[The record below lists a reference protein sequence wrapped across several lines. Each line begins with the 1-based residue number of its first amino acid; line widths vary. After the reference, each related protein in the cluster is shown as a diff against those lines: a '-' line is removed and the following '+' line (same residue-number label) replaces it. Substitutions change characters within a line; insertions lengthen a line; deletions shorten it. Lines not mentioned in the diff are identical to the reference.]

1 MHPVLAS
8 PQQLLLYLLAW
19 SLPALLLAYLIWTP
33 GGFTAGEALALAGPL
48 CVFYAFVCLSPQI
61 QCRRLPIRSTPLWRL
76 LANHGGAASLA
87 GLLLAGLALVLAMP
101 EALSRFFP
109 GLYDRVSGRFG
120 LIFVTGVLYYA
131 VSVVVHYV
139 LCEIEAVREAEV
151 LAREAELRALKAQIN
166 PHFLFNALNS
176 ISALTAVDAA
186 RAREMCIR
194 LSEFLRSTLGLG
206 ERTTVG
212 WNEEL
217 SLAEAYLAVEK
228 IRFGDRLRVSLDA
241 APECAPCQVPSLI
254 LQPLVENAIK
264 HGIASLVEG
273 GEIRLRAR
281 AGAGKLVVVVENPYD
296 PDSPAPRRS
305 GLGLRNIRGRLEA
318 RYGARASL
326 QVQNLDHWFR
336 VEIHI
341 PCEDAER

>member
-8 PQQLLLYLLAW
+8 PRKLLAYLAAW

-33 GGFTAGEALALAGPL
+33 GGFTIAEAAALAAPL
-48 CVFYAFVCLSPQI
+48 CLFYAFVCLSPQF
-61 QCRRLPIRSTPLWRL
+61 QCRRLPVRGTPFWRL
-76 LANHGGAASLA
+76 LANHGAPALLA
-87 GLLLAGLALVLAMP
+87 GLLLAGVALTLATP
-101 EALSRFFP
+101 EALARFFP
-109 GLYDRVSGRFG
+109 GLYERVSARFG

-131 VSVVVHYV
+131 VAVVVHYV
-139 LCEIEAVREAEV
+139 MCEVEAAREAEV

-176 ISALTAVDAA
+176 ISALTAIDAG

-206 ERTTVG
+206 ERTTVS
-212 WNEEL
+212 WSEEL
-217 SLAEAYLAVEK
+217 ALARAYLAVEQ
-228 IRFGDRLRVSLDA
+228 IRFGDRLRVAFDT
-241 APECAPCQVPSLI
+241 APECDACKVPSLV

-264 HGIASLVEG
+264 HGIASMVEG

-281 AGAGKLVVVVENPYD
+281 TGAGKLVVVVENPFD

-305 GLGLRNIRGRLEA
+305 GLGLRNIRARLEA
-318 RYGARASL
+318 RYGGQADF
-326 QVQNLDHWFR
+326 QVRSDGQWFR
-336 VEIHI
+336 VEMQV
-341 PCEDAER
+341 PCEDAEG